1 MLWILHIKGAFVLG
15 KNDFRKS
22 FSPKP
27 ACLAATENEIFQKFT
42 SCWPKFTPLT
52 RKWIYTLI
60 FTSIHFRKER
70 ERERER
76 EREKREPRSER
87 ERKKRL
93 HRRSRRSSD
102 DRTAR
107 RSRERKKRL
116 HRRSRRS
123 SDDRT
128 ACRSTSGAIIR
139 RARSSIAPL
148 VGRSHRSRLRSHLH
162 RAISSSPS
170 PRDLNLTGFDEF
182 FCWVLFLLWMSV
194 ELIHYLH
201 VYSWGSVLKIEH
213 VKHFL

>member
-1 MLWILHIKGAFVLG
+1 MLWILHIKGTFVLG

-60 FTSIHFRKER
+60 FTSIHFWKER
-70 ERERER
+70 ERERG
-76 EREKREPRSER
+76 REKRESPDRR
-87 ERKKRL
+87 ERG
-93 HRRSRRSSD
+93 RRDFTGDRAACRMIAPLVDRRAVRSSD
-102 DRTAR
+102 ERAR
-107 RSRERKKRL
+107 RSRL
-116 HRRSRRS
+116 
-123 SDDRT
+123 
-128 ACRSTSGAIIR
+128 

-148 VGRSHRSRLRSHLH
+148 VGRSHRSHLRSHLH